1 MKEIKKN
8 IFIAGHNGMVGS
20 SIDRAIQGLNQ
31 NKVLTK
37 TRNELDLTIQKD
49 VNKFFEKSNIDEV
62 YLAAAKVGGI
72 MANSSYPGEFIYKNI
87 MIQSNVIDASY
98 KNNIK
103 KLLFLGSSCIYPK
116 FADQPIKEEY
126 LLTGSLEQTNEPY
139 AIAKI
144 AGISL
149 CQSYNRQFG
158 TDYRCVMPTNLY
170 GEGDN
175 YHPNNSHVIPGLIR
189 RFHESKIK
197 DAPSISIWGTGTPM
211 REFLYVDDM
220 ADACLFVMNLQKNDY
235 KSTHL
240 NIGSGNEVSIS
251 DLANIIGKEVG
262 YAGKILF
269 DKSKP
274 DGTPRKLLDS
284 SKINNLG
291 WKSKIGLEEG
301 IQLTYQKFLRKIKN
315 EGVN

>member
-1 MKEIKKN
+1 
-8 IFIAGHNGMVGS
+8 
-20 SIDRAIQGLNQ
+20 
-31 NKVLTK
+31 
-37 TRNELDLTIQKD
+37 
-49 VNKFFEKSNIDEV
+49 
-62 YLAAAKVGGI
+62 
-72 MANSSYPGEFIYKNI
+72 
-87 MIQSNVIDASY
+87 
-98 KNNIK
+98 
-103 KLLFLGSSCIYPK
+103 
-116 FADQPIKEEY
+116 
-126 LLTGSLEQTNEPY
+126 
-139 AIAKI
+139 
-144 AGISL
+144 
-149 CQSYNRQFG
+149 
-158 TDYRCVMPTNLY
+158 MPTNLY

-235 KSTHL
+235 NSTHL

>member
-31 NKVLTK
+31 DKVLTK

-149 CQSYNRQFG
+149 CQSYNKQFG

-175 YHPNNSHVIPGLIR
+175 YHPNNSHVIPGLID
-189 RFHESKIK
+189 H
-197 DAPSISIWGTGTPM
+197 
-211 REFLYVDDM
+211 
-220 ADACLFVMNLQKNDY
+220 
-235 KSTHL
+235 
-240 NIGSGNEVSIS
+240 
-251 DLANIIGKEVG
+251 
-262 YAGKILF
+262 
-269 DKSKP
+269 
-274 DGTPRKLLDS
+274 
-284 SKINNLG
+284 
-291 WKSKIGLEEG
+291 
-301 IQLTYQKFLRKIKN
+301 
-315 EGVN
+315 

>member
-31 NKVLTK
+31 DKVLTK

-149 CQSYNRQFG
+149 CQSYNKQFG

-197 DAPSISIWGTGTPM
+197 DAPSISIWGSGTPM

-235 KSTHL
+235 ESTHL

-315 EGVN
+315 EGVS

>member
-31 NKVLTK
+31 DKVLTK

-149 CQSYNRQFG
+149 CQSYNKQFG

-235 KSTHL
+235 EFTHL

-315 EGVN
+315 EGVS

>member
-1 MKEIKKN
+1 
-8 IFIAGHNGMVGS
+8 MVGS